1 VGRADRQLERRDLVA
16 ERGPQAVERR
26 GRVSVLLVALVDEE
40 ACRGV
45 RAPAEAD
52 RVLEARLDPAGG
64 VGDEDRPIRRLEA
77 GDDLRDEVEVAG
89 GVDDRDPGA
98 IRLERRDG
106 QAQGLA
112 ALLLLGLE
120 VEVGAAVIDL
130 ADAPDRAGL
139 EQELLAERRLAR
151 TCVAGQDDAPKVGE
165 IDALGGHGRW
175 VPRAAVGSKRAAGA
189 AVSGRRRRG
198 PAILVPYTPA

>member
-1 VGRADRQLERRDLVA
+1 GVF
-16 ERGPQAVERR
+16 
-26 GRVSVLLVALVDEE
+26 LVALVDEE
-40 ACRGV
+40 ARRGV
-45 RAPAEAD
+45 RASAEAD
-52 RVLEARLDPAGG
+52 RVLESRLHPAGG
-64 VGDEDRPIRRLEA
+64 VGDEDRAVGRLET
-77 GDDLRDEVEVAG
+77 GDDLRDEVEVAR
-89 GVDDRDPGA
+89 GVDDGDPRA

-130 ADAPDRAGL
+130 ADAPHRAGL

-151 TCVAGQDDAPKVGE
+151 TRVAGEDDAPKAGE
-165 IDALGGHGRW
+165 PDALGGHGRW
-175 VPRAAVGSKRAAGA
+175 VPRAAVTSKRAAGA
-189 AVSGRRRRG
+189 AVSGHRRRG